1 MDSLDLDLESLGLRH
16 GGASSARCARHA
28 VILLLTAAVVICVL
42 VDRRED
48 GDAATRRDR
57 RETALQEKYESSTEP
72 LTPAPLE
79 TCIVTFLMQE
89 TCLRPLVIFMVL
101 LLLLL
106 LMLCVWEAFHCCCCG
121 TKPSSTVPEVEQLIN
136 GKERMDEVLRRKSI
150 KFLGEEWKEGTTSNM
165 EIEEK
170 IMRSWDVSHIEE
182 NLDLVDQVVQI
193 MQDYPGLIL
202 HIKAFTITKLD
213 KRQKSEVVDLVR
225 GAFAKDFRDDFPYE
239 RMDLELAYAHGRVLS
254 LKRLLGHKH
263 ISHRRIRTSL
273 EHGKERKMV
282 LELEIPQG

>member
-1 MDSLDLDLESLGLRH
+1 MDLDLESLELRH
-16 GGASSARCARHA
+16 GHGAFSSPRRARRV
-28 VILLLTAAVVICVL
+28 VILVLTAAVGLCAL
-42 VDRRED
+42 LDRGKAED
-48 GDAATRRDR
+48 GEANAARDDL
-57 RETALQEKYESSTEP
+57 TLQEKYESSTEP

-79 TCIVTFLMQE
+79 TCIVT
-89 TCLRPLVIFMVL
+89 PVVIFMVL

-106 LMLCVWEAFHCCCCG
+106 LVLCVSEAFHCCCCG
-121 TKPSSTVPEVEQLIN
+121 TKASSSTVPEVEQLIN

-150 KFLGEEWKEGTTSNM
+150 KFLGEDWKEGTTSNV

-182 NLDLVDQVVQI
+182 NLESQTLTGGLRYLERWPQVVQI

-239 RMDLELAYAHGRVLS
+239 ARHHQDDL
-254 LKRLLGHKH
+254 
-263 ISHRRIRTSL
+263 
-273 EHGKERKMV
+273 
-282 LELEIPQG
+282 